1 MKTLSFRVSGL
12 SPMLMHN
19 SRKFLNPLHP
29 ENKAFK
35 QISGKRKKTEDDHIK
50 LSDMEF
56 QMSLYINEDG
66 RVFLPSENI
75 EAMLANAAKR
85 SKQGK
90 DAIIAISAE
99 DAILEYKGPKD
110 VAGLLADIN
119 FRDIRPV
126 AVQKARIARTRPI
139 FKDWSATLKIHFD
152 ESVVNTSD
160 IEKFMKDAGAY
171 IGFGDFRPKFGRFQ
185 VESVE
190 VA

>member
-1 MKTLSFRVSGL
+1 MFG
-12 SPMLMHN
+12 
-19 SRKFLNPLHP
+19 F
-29 ENKAFK
+29 F
-35 QISGKRKKTEDDHIK
+35 KRKKTEDDHIK

-110 VAGLLADIN
+110 VAGLLADLN